1 MGQPCPGAKLSRFID
16 GRHVQ
21 YEQGASVALTDKL
34 APKQRRFVKEY
45 IANGCNG
52 KKAAISAGYSKNT
65 AESQASR
72 MLTIV
77 KVKNAIAK
85 EQAKLETRLDYSR
98 ENLMNLVMAQA
109 MYDGEGATHGAR
121 VSALNLLGKWTGLD
135 VQQIQQDT
143 NVAFRWIVDGEENHD
158 DAENR

>member
-1 MGQPCPGAKLSRFID
+1 MGERRPGTKLSRSFD
-16 GRHVQ
+16 GWHVEH
-21 YEQGASVALTDKL
+21 EQRASVTLMDKL

-77 KVKNAIAK
+77 KVKNAIEK
-85 EQAKLETRLDYSR
+85 EQAKLETKLDYSR
-98 ENLMNLVMAQA
+98 ENLMQLVMAQA

-135 VQQIQQDT
+135 IQQVKQDT
-143 NVAFRWIVDGEENHD
+143 NVAFRWIVDGEESHD

>member
-1 MGQPCPGAKLSRFID
+1 M
-16 GRHVQ
+16 
-21 YEQGASVALTDKL
+21 DKL

-45 IANGCNG
+45 NANGCNG

-65 AESQASR
+65 AEVQASR

-109 MYDGEGATHGAR
+109 MYDGDGATHGAR

-135 VQQIQQDT
+135 VQQVKQDT
-143 NVAFRWIVDGEENHD
+143 NVAFRWIGDGEENHD

>member
-1 MGQPCPGAKLSRFID
+1 
-16 GRHVQ
+16 
-21 YEQGASVALTDKL
+21 
-34 APKQRRFVKEY
+34 
-45 IANGCNG
+45 
-52 KKAAISAGYSKNT
+52 
-65 AESQASR
+65 

-77 KVKNAIAK
+77 KAKSAIEK
-85 EQAKLETRLDYSR
+85 EHAKLETKLDYSR
-98 ENLMNLVMAQA
+98 ENLMNLVMQQA

-143 NVAFRWIVDGEENHD
+143 NVAFRWIIDGEENYD

>member
-1 MGQPCPGAKLSRFID
+1 M
-16 GRHVQ
+16 
-21 YEQGASVALTDKL
+21 DKL

-77 KVKNAIAK
+77 KVKSAIAK
-85 EQAKLETRLDYSR
+85 EQAKLETKLDYSR
-98 ENLMNLVMAQA
+98 DNLMNLVMAQA
-109 MYDGEGATHGAR
+109 MYDGDGATHGAR
-121 VSALNLLGKWTGLD
+121 VSALGLLGKWTGLD
-135 VQQIQQDT
+135 IVKVEQDT
-143 NVAFRWIVDGEENHD
+143 NVSFKWLSDGDQAITIEGKTE
-158 DAENR
+158 

>member
-1 MGQPCPGAKLSRFID
+1 M
-16 GRHVQ
+16 
-21 YEQGASVALTDKL
+21 DKL
-34 APKQRRFVKEY
+34 APKQRRFVKKY

-77 KVKNAIAK
+77 KVKNAIEK
-85 EQAKLETRLDYSR
+85 EQAKLETKLDYSR
-98 ENLMNLVMAQA
+98 ENLMNLVMQQA
-109 MYDGEGATHGAR
+109 LYDGEGATHGAR

-135 VQQIQQDT
+135 IQQVKQDT
-143 NVAFRWIVDGEENHD
+143 NVAFRWIVDGEESHD